1 MSLYKQWL
9 DLMEG
14 QTDETFEAF
23 WKEYSETETR
33 VYAHILESKEPRLTG
48 KFSELAA
55 KFEADPVIFM
65 GFLDGIQTSLNN
77 PFELDAVTEDTDI
90 DLDID
95 FEKLYFNMLKADA
108 DYLYTLKAWEG
119 IFSEDKIMQI
129 IKDFKRSK
137 IVHKEKEP
145 GRNDPCP
152 CGSGK
157 KYKKCCRDKDL
168 AAERGQNNA

>member
-1 MSLYKQWL
+1 MATLYEQWK
-9 DLMEG
+9 DLIEI
-14 QTDETFEAF
+14 QTEETFEAF

-157 KYKKCCRDKDL
+157 KYKKCCGANK
-168 AAERGQNNA
+168 

>member
-1 MSLYKQWL
+1 MSLYKQWV

-14 QTDETFEAF
+14 QTDETFDAF

-33 VYAHILESKEPRLTG
+33 IYTHILESKEPRLAG
-48 KFSELAA
+48 KFSELTA

-77 PFELDAVTEDTDI
+77 PMELEAVNEDTEI

-95 FEKLYFNMLKADA
+95 FEKLFFNMLKADA

-119 IFSEDKIMQI
+119 IFSEEKIMQI

-157 KYKKCCRDKDL
+157 KCKN
-168 AAERGQNNA
+168 AAEQRNKKSEI

>member
-108 DYLYTLKAWEG
+108 DYLYTL
-119 IFSEDKIMQI
+119 SM
-129 IKDFKRSK
+129 
-137 IVHKEKEP
+137 
-145 GRNDPCP
+145 GRH
-152 CGSGK
+152 
-157 KYKKCCRDKDL
+157 L
-168 AAERGQNNA
+168 LRG

>member
-23 WKEYSETETR
+23 WKEYSEAETR

-157 KYKKCCRDKDL
+157 KYKKCCGK
-168 AAERGQNNA
+168 AQ